1 MRNLKKIVDQLFG
14 VALTSSHL
22 ILWCLAVTAS
32 IPRISVAQEQVL
44 QYGSMQ
50 AWEENLWLFFLDR
63 NDSFQGRLSEKGIL
77 KRFTPLVDSKY
88 QLDVLGSQFN
98 PLDDSRWNETANGV
112 RWRGT
117 SATTLLLT
125 SFAEF
130 KTSVDLGGPW
140 TMNALFNQTTDRGFE
155 GSAIRLQFARTLG
168 RSAKIFS
175 GVHLDPHKAGGDFWI
190 GTEWDKGPNRVTS
203 QLTILDPLNNFLHVT
218 LDASL
223 HPHGDTTVVY
233 TQQPVAIRL
242 ADHLN
247 LNDNLRI
254 EAYAMLM
261 PTARLDISSRKGEHG
276 GFTLGES
283 ARYLGGL
290 IEWTPT
296 KRLLLAGSIT
306 EVDTDSDRIIKNT
319 LRTNPNQELL
329 EMTREI
335 TGFTIF
341 RPNRHWSFSATAVKK
356 TMMEK
361 RTLHQAS
368 TSNVDYLLKIK
379 MGKLAV
385 AYSNPNG
392 FITRT
397 SLLHSNSEV
406 PKGVGEMNVTNYLA
420 GKFYRFL
427 LNLGWEFDN
436 SSISIGSA
444 YDYQSGQ
451 TPSWIWGTASG
462 QFSMYW

>member
-1 MRNLKKIVDQLFG
+1 MRNLKKISDQLFG
-14 VALTSSHL
+14 TVLTSSHI
-22 ILWCLAVTAS
+22 ILWCLVITAS
-32 IPRISVAQEQVL
+32 IPRISLAQEQVL
-44 QYGSMQ
+44 QYGSLQ
-50 AWEENLWLFFLDR
+50 TWEENLWLFFLDR

-98 PLDDSRWNETANGV
+98 PLEDSRWNETANGV

-130 KTSVDLGGPW
+130 KTSVALGGPW

-155 GSAIRLQFARTLG
+155 GGAIRLQVARTLG
-168 RSAKIFS
+168 QSAKIFS
-175 GVHLDPHKAGGDFWI
+175 GIHLDPHKAGGDFWI
-190 GTEWDKGPNRVTS
+190 GAEWNKGPNRVTS
-203 QLTILDPLNNFLHVT
+203 QFTILDPLNNFLHVT

-233 TQQPVAIRL
+233 TQQPVAVRL

-247 LNDNLRI
+247 LHENLRI

-261 PTARLDISSRKGEHG
+261 PTALLDSSSKKEEYG

-283 ARYLGGL
+283 ATYLGGL

-306 EVDTDSDRIIKNT
+306 EVNTNSDRTINNT
-319 LRTNPNQELL
+319 LRGNSNHELS

-335 TGFTIF
+335 TGFGIF
-341 RPNRHWSFSATAVKK
+341 RANNHWSFSATGVKK

-361 RTLHQAS
+361 RTLRQDR
-368 TSNVDYLLKIK
+368 TNNVDYLLNIK

-385 AYSNPNG
+385 SYSNPNG
-392 FITRT
+392 FITKT
-397 SLLHSNSEV
+397 SLLHSVSEV
-406 PKGVGEMNVTNYLA
+406 PKGIGEMNVTNYLA
-420 GKFYRFL
+420 GTFYRFL

-436 SSISIGSA
+436 STVSIGGA

-451 TPSWIWGTASG
+451 NPSWIWGTASG
-462 QFSMYW
+462 RFSMYW